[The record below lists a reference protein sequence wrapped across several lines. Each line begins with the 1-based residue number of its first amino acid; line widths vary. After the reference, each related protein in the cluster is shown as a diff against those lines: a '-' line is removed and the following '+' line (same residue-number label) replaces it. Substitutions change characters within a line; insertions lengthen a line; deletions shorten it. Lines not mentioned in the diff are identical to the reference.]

1 MVYTLSTTIKLSKA
15 TKELLTD
22 VLIELES
29 ELRRRLSYDD
39 VIRILIRRSRARNPK
54 LLQKLIEMEVSK
66 EVVERAHR
74 LLEEETKLE
83 EEVFRRR
90 YCDRYKYFN

>member
-66 EVVERAHR
+66 EVVERARR
-74 LLEEETKLE
+74 LLEEETELE